1 MSESS
6 GRRGLSAARGR
17 LALVVAMVWARVRG
31 RRWFVEWDGDGW
43 RVIGE

>member
-1 MSESS
+1 MSERTV
-6 GRRGLSAARGR
+6 RRGLSAARGR